1 MRWPPWIHLAAAA
14 VWIGPINLHAQIP
27 LQRVETSP
35 EIVNG
40 TESKSA
46 DVMAWPVPGD
56 GGLHAAVFQ
65 LDQLLSAK
73 RVRVTFAFDEGA
85 CFGEFALFATTD
97 TQPGLDGQW
106 QPMFP
111 VVLTSPSANIHRT
124 GSRVRF
130 TGDAGPSLAVE
141 ASLPMDDVTGLKVE
155 VYTTSRPGRPAHLKR
170 LSLARVNLPTSNI
183 AVGCPVTSSRP
194 MADDSPAEFLTDGL
208 RDTFARPAE
217 SDSGTS
223 FHLDIDL
230 KRQRTLDHIRLRLL
244 PDSDPSI
251 PVTDIKLELFDQPP
265 VPQTLP
271 VWTAFHRPDTS
282 PEEPEGEFET
292 ARGVLWA
299 SDGEGVFAG
308 RYLRISSDSHAA
320 ALPPLA
326 EVEVYETLLPAGVSM
341 QAGDS
346 ALQNDESF
354 VVPPNAP
361 WLTFAIQR
369 PVLPEPVQ
377 LPMHWRIGGFQ
388 EKWIAITQSRE
399 AECRAPPPGD
409 YEFQAR
415 VRHTDDIWESA
426 KLRVP
431 LIVPVPFWERRGVLT
446 SVTALSAILA
456 AGLAWF
462 LSSRIMSRRVAE
474 LERHQELANERTRIA
489 RDMHDAVGSQ
499 LTQLTVLHEIV
510 AEELGLDTDSRSRLR
525 QLTDTARSSVAA
537 LDAVVWAVNPG
548 NDNLAHMAGY
558 LCQVASDYLVPLGI
572 ACRQDVPSDWPDLHV
587 PSQTRHAF
595 HLAFQEALQN
605 VVKHAQATEVSLT
618 MRYAD
623 GTFTTTI
630 ADNGVGLPDDLSGI
644 EKNGLDNMQARLY
657 ALGGS
662 CRVQSRPKGG
672 TIVELQ
678 IPLPT

>member
-1 MRWPPWIHLAAAA
+1 MHLVAAALC
-14 VWIGPINLHAQIP
+14 IGPLTLHAQTV
-27 LQRVETSP
+27 LQRVETST
-35 EIVNG
+35 G
-40 TESKSA
+40 SA
-46 DVMAWPVPGD
+46 AAATWVVPGD
-56 GGLHAAVFQ
+56 GGPHAAVYR
-65 LDQLLSAK
+65 LDAPLSAK
-73 RVRVTFAFDEGA
+73 RVRVVLTFDDGA
-85 CFGEFALFATTD
+85 CFGEFALLATTD
-97 TQPGLDGQW
+97 PQAALKSDWRPV
-106 QPMFP
+106 FP
-111 VVLTSPSANIHRT
+111 VTLSSAHGKLERK
-124 GSRVRF
+124 GSRMRF
-130 TGDAGPSLAVE
+130 TGEASPAMTLD
-141 ASLPMDDVTGLKVE
+141 ASLPFDDVTGLKLE
-155 VYTTSRPGRPAHLKR
+155 VYTTSQPGRPAMLGR
-170 LSLARVNLPTSNI
+170 LSLARVNMDTSNI
-183 AVGCPVTSSRP
+183 ALGCPVTTSHP
-194 MADDSPAEFLTDGL
+194 MPEDMPGDFLTDGQ
-208 RDTFARPAE
+208 RETVVQFQATDPGV
-217 SDSGTS
+217 D
-223 FHLDIDL
+223 FHFVIDL
-230 KRQRTLDHIRLRLL
+230 KRHRALDHIRFRL
-244 PDSDPSI
+244 PPGSVEGDHMN
-251 PVTDIKLELFDQPP
+251 DIKLELFDQPP
-265 VPQTLP
+265 APPTLP
-271 VWTAFHRPDTS
+271 VWTALYRPDDS

-292 ARGVLWA
+292 AIGVLWA

-308 RYLRISSDSHAA
+308 RYLRISGDSPAA
-320 ALPPLA
+320 SLPPLA

-431 LIVPVPFWERRGVLT
+431 LMVPVPFWERRGVLAG
-446 SVTALSAILA
+446 VVVLSAILA
-456 AGLAWF
+456 AGLAWY
-462 LSSRIMSRRVAE
+462 LNRRIMSRRVAE
-474 LERHQELANERTRIA
+474 LERHNELSNERTRIA

-510 AEELGLDTDSRSRLR
+510 AEELGLDEDARSRLR

-572 ACRQDVPSDWPDLHV
+572 ACRQHV
-587 PSQTRHAF
+587 PHEWPKRHVSSQTRHAF

-605 VVKHAQATEVSLT
+605 VVKHAKATEVILT
-618 MRYAD
+618 MSYD
-623 GTFTTTI
+623 GGVFTTTI
-630 ADNGVGLPDDLSGI
+630 ADNGVGLPDDLGGM
-644 EKNGLDNMQARLY
+644 EKDGLDNMQARLST
-657 ALGGS
+657 LGGS
-662 CRVQSRPKGG
+662 CRVQSRAEGG
-672 TIVELQ
+672 TLVELQ
-678 IPLPT
+678 IPIPS